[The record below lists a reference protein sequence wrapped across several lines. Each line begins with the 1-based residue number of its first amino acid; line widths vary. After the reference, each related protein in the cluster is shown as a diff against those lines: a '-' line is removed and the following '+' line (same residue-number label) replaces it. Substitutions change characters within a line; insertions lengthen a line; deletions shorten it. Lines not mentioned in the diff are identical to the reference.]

1 MTDDDRARLER
12 AKEHPAYRE
21 AMGRDPAD
29 YTVPVLVLGL
39 FYLLLPMAFLAPL
52 VFLASGHIDALV
64 LVGLSA
70 AYFAWAV
77 PFLIA
82 AVRLYPLRRLP
93 VARWLGV
100 VSPDAPSGRSGRWIR
115 LERLDG
121 GAIDLRLRMR
131 AYLEST
137 GGAAAP
143 GKVGVAMCKGD
154 QIVEWIV
161 IPDVSAEAEPA
172 V

>member
-21 AMGRDPAD
+21 AMGREPAD
-29 YTVPVLVLGL
+29 YTVPVLVVGL
-39 FYLLLPMAFLAPL
+39 FYLVLPMLFLAPL
-52 VFLASGHIDALV
+52 VFLAAGQVDAIV
-64 LVGLSA
+64 MVAVSA
-70 AYFAWAV
+70 GYLIWAV

-82 AVRLYPLRRLP
+82 AVRLYQLRGLP

-100 VSPDAPSGRSGRWIR
+100 VSPDAPSGRKGRWIR
-115 LERLDG
+115 LERLEG

-161 IPDVSAEAEPA
+161 IPDASPEAEPA